1 MKKWVIFIIGFIS
14 GIIATFLVALL
25 FSDSGNATNDGVTLF
40 DKPGECISTKA
51 FEVMQVVGECQA
63 LAYEVE
69 WNEVLEMYTQ
79 TGLLV
84 LVTNDNGIYYY
95 DDQIIEVPSGQC
107 MRQIGVFRYQ
117 TKSEIEKTV
126 PIVKLMK
133 R

>member
-1 MKKWVIFIIGFIS
+1 
-14 GIIATFLVALL
+14 
-25 FSDSGNATNDGVTLF
+25 
-40 DKPGECISTKA
+40 
-51 FEVMQVVGECQA
+51 MQVVGECQA
-63 LAYEVE
+63 LAHEVE

-117 TKSEIEKTV
+117 TKSDIEKTV